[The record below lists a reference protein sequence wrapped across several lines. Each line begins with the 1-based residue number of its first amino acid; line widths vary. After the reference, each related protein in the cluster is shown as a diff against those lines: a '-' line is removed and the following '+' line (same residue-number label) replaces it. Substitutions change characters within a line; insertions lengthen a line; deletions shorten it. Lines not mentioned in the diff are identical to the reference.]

1 MKKSLLSILF
11 VLLFAAANFAQMY
24 NFELEAARGNISG
37 ISSGNKFGK
46 NIAVTTYE
54 DIWQNGGTFA
64 SPTTADV
71 VNFASSS
78 ANDTAAGTGART
90 LQISGVDTNWRSV
103 TETITLRGTTNVPTV
118 NKYWGINRVIV
129 LTAGSGGT
137 NAGTITGTSTGTG
150 TPVLATIVIGKAQT
164 QQCIYFV
171 PAGYTCYITR
181 LNVSQTNTTSTATLQ
196 AELFIKPFG
205 GVFNIKND
213 LSLGQGGTNA
223 IEEHF
228 DTPIIAT
235 EKSIIKIGAKPSAAS
250 AIVSAEFDYFL
261 VKNKTGLR

>member
-1 MKKSLLSILF
+1 MKKSLLSVLF
-11 VLLFAAANFAQMY
+11 VLLFVVANLAQPSNY
-24 NFELEAARGNISG
+24 EFEVSRGNIPG
-37 ISSGNKFGK
+37 VSSGNKFGK
-46 NIAVTTYE
+46 NLAVTTAE
-54 DIWQNGGTFA
+54 DIWQAGGIFA
-64 SPTTADV
+64 SPTTAGV

-78 ANDTAAGTGART
+78 AVDTAAGTGART
-90 LQISGVDTNWRSV
+90 LQITGVDTNWLSV

-118 NKYWGINRVIV
+118 NKYWGINRVLV
-129 LTAGSGGT
+129 LTAGTGAT

-171 PAGYTCYITR
+171 PAGYTAYITR
-181 LNVSQTNTTSTATLQ
+181 LNISQTNSTSTATLQ

-213 LSLGQGGTNA
+213 LSLGQAGTNA
-223 IEEHF
+223 VEEHF
-228 DTPIIAT
+228 DTPIIVT
-235 EKSIIKIGAKPSAAS
+235 EKSIVKITATPSAGS
-250 AIVSAEFDYFL
+250 ATVSAEFDYFL